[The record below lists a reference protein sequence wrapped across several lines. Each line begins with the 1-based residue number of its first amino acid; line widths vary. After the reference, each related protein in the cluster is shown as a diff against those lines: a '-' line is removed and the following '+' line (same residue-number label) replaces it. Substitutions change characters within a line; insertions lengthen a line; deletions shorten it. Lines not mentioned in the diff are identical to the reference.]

1 MEYFKLLTPKLSEFL
16 INNLR
21 SQVDLVITIT
31 CSIIPISIKYFQQ
44 SASNFLSRKKGQ
56 HFKIIIRKRFTTLA
70 RKNVPFIFYMNKI
83 EF

>member
-44 SASNFLSRKKGQ
+44 SASNFLSRKKDTI
-56 HFKIIIRKRFTTLA
+56 FLKSFVKRFTRPA
-70 RKNVPFIFYMNKI
+70 MKNVSLHILH
-83 EF
+83 E